1 MKGLIQAIRRP
12 PSRAVVV
19 IAAPLA
25 AVVVVVGPAAPAEAF
40 FHPMPTPTGPHHWH
54 AEKNPSAY
62 ALSLMTA
69 KQKSG
74 LVKYRGS
81 GRHGGAARCVKNCI
95 DPTITFHSR
104 SGPKARAGMTASGA
118 IWCSWIEGWV
128 YTKNITGSKIW
139 QFKMHTDY
147 CWNDGTGL
155 IVSHHTSVHPTIY
168 TWASAL
174 GWEYK
179 GTTEVTSWRP
189 FGNNTAVRTYAQG
202 HFDFCPPRI
211 WCVQTRYPYIYLD
224 VYGTGDRV
232 MSKWGW

>member
-1 MKGLIQAIRRP
+1 MRNVRRRFGPIRWRTTL
-12 PSRAVVV
+12 VV
-19 IAAPLA
+19 AALA
-25 AVVVVVGPAAPAEAF
+25 TALVGVLGPAGPAQAF
-40 FHPMPTPTGPHHWH
+40 FHPLPAPTGPHHWH

-62 ALSLMTA
+62 ALSLMST
-69 KQKSG
+69 KEKSG
-74 LVKYRGS
+74 LTTYRGS
-81 GRHGGAARCVKNCI
+81 GRHVGGKRCVRNCI
-95 DPTITFHSR
+95 DPTIEVR
-104 SGPKARAGMTASGA
+104 SVRGLPRRASVLATGTT
-118 IWCSWIEGWV
+118 WCSWIEGWV
-128 YTKNITGSKIW
+128 YTKNVTGSKIW
-139 QFKMHTDY
+139 QFTMRTDY

-155 IVSHHTSVHPTIY
+155 VVSHHTSVQPTIY

-189 FGNNTAVRTYAQG
+189 FGNATAVRTYAQG

>member
-1 MKGLIQAIRRP
+1 MRTTLV
-12 PSRAVVV
+12 PSRRHRPRLVLLVASLLG
-19 IAAPLA
+19 LA
-25 AVVVVVGPAAPAEAF
+25 LVVVGPAGPAAALF
-40 FHPMPTPTGPHHWH
+40 RPMPTPTGPHHWH
-54 AEKNPSAY
+54 AEKNPSSY

-69 KQKSG
+69 KQKSA
-74 LVKYRGS
+74 LIKAHGS
-81 GRHGGAARCVKNCI
+81 GRHGGADRCVANCW
-95 DPTITFHSR
+95 DPRITYGSR
-104 SGPKARAGMTASGA
+104 SGLQRRVAVLASGTT
-118 IWCSWIEGWV
+118 WCSWIEGWV

-155 IVSHHTSVHPTIY
+155 IVSHHSTVHPTIY

-179 GTTEVTSWRP
+179 GTTEVSSWRP
-189 FGNNTAVRTYAQG
+189 FANNTAVRTYAQG

-211 WCVQTRYPYIYLD
+211 WCVQTRYPYVYLD
-224 VYGTGDRV
+224 VYGSGDRV